1 MESEGRTRILIV
13 EDEWLIS
20 ANLADLLTDW
30 GCEVLGPAAG
40 TRDALALLE
49 RELPHCALLDVTLGS
64 EKSFPVADV
73 LAGKGIPFVF
83 LTGYQAADLPERFA
97 EGPMIAKPIR
107 DTDLKRALMPLIDGL
122 AAKAP
127 S

>member
-1 MESEGRTRILIV
+1 M
-13 EDEWLIS
+13 
-20 ANLADLLTDW
+20 
-30 GCEVLGPAAG
+30 
-40 TRDALALLE
+40 
-49 RELPHCALLDVTLGS
+49 
-64 EKSFPVADV
+64 ADV

-83 LTGYQAADLPERFA
+83 LTGYQAADLPQRFA